1 MKENSNKVD
10 RVSEILQTTISS
22 IEKSKEEIFEIVE
35 HSRNECIK
43 LEQELEE
50 IREKVDKVIME
61 VDRLDIEERKS
72 RIFLS
77 NVSKNFN
84 IYDEDDIKDAYDH
97 ANKIRT
103 NFLLK
108 KEEEKNLRE
117 QRNEKELRLRY
128 AIEAYKKTEN
138 VGKSV
143 SVATG
148 YLKGNLDEI
157 IFTIDDLDKR
167 QSFGIKIIE
176 AQEEERQKL
185 SRDIHDG
192 PAQSMANILIKSE
205 LCEKLID
212 IDEEKAR
219 EELKNL
225 RNIAKGTLK
234 DIRKII
240 YDLRPMSL
248 DDLGLIPTL
257 ERYILNFVEDTGI
270 KIDLRV
276 IGTVESLEP
285 AIEVAIF
292 RIVQESLSN
301 IMKHSKSSHGQITIE
316 YSIKRVNIIIKD
328 NGIGFKMEEGGKKS
342 INRNYGFGLTSIR
355 ERIELLGGSFN
366 INAMLGKGTKLNMYI
381 PLMEGEQSHGK

>member
-1 MKENSNKVD
+1 MKESSIQVD
-10 RVSEILQTTISS
+10 KVSEILENTISS

-35 HSRNECIK
+35 YSSSECMS
-43 LEQELEE
+43 LEQELDI

-61 VDRLDIEERKS
+61 VDMLDRKERKA

-77 NVSKNFN
+77 TVSKNFN
-84 IYDEDDIKDAYDH
+84 IYDEDDIKDAYDY
-97 ANKIRT
+97 ANKIRLDL
-103 NFLLK
+103 LLK
-108 KEEEKNLRE
+108 KEEEKNLRD
-117 QRNEKELRLRY
+117 QRNDKELRLKR
-128 AIEAYKKTEN
+128 AIKAYEKVES

-157 IFTIDDLDKR
+157 IFTIDDLDNR

-205 LCEKLID
+205 LCEKLMD
-212 IDEEKAR
+212 IDEKEAR
-219 EELKNL
+219 KELQNL
-225 RNIAKGTLK
+225 RCIAKATLK

-276 IGTVESLEP
+276 IGTAQSLEP
-285 AIEVAIF
+285 VIEVAIF

-316 YSIKRVNIIIKD
+316 YSIQRLNIFIKD
-328 NGIGFKMEEGGKKS
+328 NGIGFEMDTDKNKS

-366 INAMLGKGTKLNMYI
+366 VNTARGKGTKLNMYI
-381 PLMEGEQSHGK
+381 PLVEGE

>member
-1 MKENSNKVD
+1 MKENSTKVD
-10 RVSEILQTTISS
+10 RVSEILENIISS
-22 IEKSKEEIFEIVE
+22 IEKSKEEILEIVE
-35 HSRNECIK
+35 YARSECIN
-43 LEQELEE
+43 LEQELERV
-50 IREKVDKVIME
+50 REKVDKVIIE
-61 VDRLDIEERKS
+61 VDKLDLEERKA

-77 NVSKNFN
+77 TVSKNFN
-84 IYDEDDIKDAYDH
+84 IYDEDDIKDAYYQ
-97 ANKIRT
+97 ANKIRI
-103 NFLLK
+103 NLLLK
-108 KEEEKNLRE
+108 REEEKNLRE
-117 QRNEKELRLRY
+117 QRNDKELRLKR
-128 AIEAYKKTEN
+128 AIKAYEKAES

-157 IFTIDDLDKR
+157 IFTIDDLDNR

-205 LCEKLID
+205 LCEKLMD
-212 IDEEKAR
+212 IDKKKAR
-219 EELKNL
+219 EELQNL
-225 RNIAKGTLK
+225 RCIAKGTLK

-276 IGTVESLEP
+276 IGTMQSLEP
-285 AIEVAIF
+285 VIEVAIF
-292 RIVQESLSN
+292 RIVQESLNN
-301 IMKHSKSSHGQITIE
+301 IMKHSKGTFAQITIE
-316 YSIKRVNIIIKD
+316 YSIQRLNIFIKD
-328 NGIGFKMEEGGKKS
+328 NGMGFEMEKDKNKS

-355 ERIELLGGSFN
+355 ERIELLGGNFN
-366 INAMLGKGTKLNMYI
+366 VNTAPGKGTKLNMYI
-381 PLMEGEQSHGK
+381 PLMEGE